1 VHVTPTELRAVT
13 RGALVLRYAALGPIA
28 GVLVELPANG
38 TLETTLEEPCTEPH
52 WGVVLRGEI
61 EIEEGGRRRVVPAGS
76 GYHVR
81 GGGAGHRFHAARR
94 AILAGFVPLEGRDL
108 EEALAPLAVD
118 VGEDPG
124 PAEERAIPT
133 PAGAPPAEGEIR
145 AEATEMG
152 PWLLTA
158 AEFGPKSGYGT
169 GYCDASHWG
178 VVLAGG
184 AGVEFED
191 DVEVLGA
198 GDFYYMPPGPPGH
211 RIEVA
216 DRAVTAD
223 FTPRSEVDGSVRL
236 AEWRKEIR
244 TPSPGGMP

>member
-1 VHVTPTELRAVT
+1 VHVTPTDLRAVK

-52 WGVVLRGEI
+52 WGVVLRGDI
-61 EIEEGGRRRVVPAGS
+61 EIEEGGRRRLVPAGS
-76 GYHVR
+76 GYHVA
-81 GGGAGHRFHAARR
+81 GGEAHRFHAARR
-94 AILAGFVPLEGRDL
+94 AILAGFVPLEGRDVD
-108 EEALAPLAVD
+108 EALAPLAVD
-118 VGEDPG
+118 IGVRPAPGEDRG
-124 PAEERAIPT
+124 SAVAV
-133 PAGAPPAEGEIR
+133 GAPLAEGEIR

-152 PWLLTA
+152 PWLLQV

-169 GYCDASHWG
+169 GYCDAPHWG
-178 VVLAGG
+178 VVLNGG

-198 GDFYYMPPGPPGH
+198 GDFYYMAPGPPGH

-216 DRAVTAD
+216 DRAVIAD
-223 FTPRSEVDGSVRL
+223 FTPLSAVDGSVRL

-244 TPSPGGMP
+244 TPSSQGRA